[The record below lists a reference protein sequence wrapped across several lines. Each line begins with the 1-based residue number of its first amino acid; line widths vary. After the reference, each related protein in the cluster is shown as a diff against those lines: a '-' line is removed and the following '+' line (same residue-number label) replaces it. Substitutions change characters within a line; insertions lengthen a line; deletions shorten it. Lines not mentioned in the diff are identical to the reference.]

1 MHRISTIA
9 LAFALTIAVP
19 ADMRAQQ
26 APESS
31 PGAFQNGQSQM
42 MGPGQMGHGRMMGGR
57 MGGGMMGG
65 GMMMNDCPMMGGQNA
80 PTTVDRLNTLKS
92 ELAITDAQ
100 QSAWNAYTDKVS
112 KVRES
117 MGTMREHMQKMHSAK
132 SPVDRLDA
140 HITMME
146 TRLVTMKE
154 VKPLLQALYDSL
166 TAEQKAKA
174 DTSLSPMGCMM

>member
-1 MHRISTIA
+1 MHRIPSIA
-9 LAFALTIAVP
+9 LAFTLTFSVP

-26 APESS
+26 TPDTS
-31 PGAFQNGQSQM
+31 PGASQNAQSQT

-57 MGGGMMGG
+57 MGGGMM
-65 GMMMNDCPMMGGQNA
+65 MDDCPMMGRQNA
-80 PTTVDRLNTLKS
+80 ATPADRLTALKS

-100 QSAWNAYTDKVS
+100 QSAWNAYTEKIT
-112 KVRES
+112 KTWES

-146 TRLVTMKE
+146 TRLATMKE

-166 TAEQKAKA
+166 TADQKAKA
-174 DTSLSPMGCMM
+174 DISLAPMGCMM